1 MTVWGALAK
10 TLAPS
15 KGAKWIGNELSF
27 NDMNARHALA
37 AAISSMVLGCATN
50 QSFDTTETA
59 QQRAQRERQQRT
71 ESVNLGRIGKIDRS
85 PSTIAERWSG
95 N

>member
-1 MTVWGALAK
+1 M
-10 TLAPS
+10 S
-15 KGAKWIGNELSF
+15 DIF

-50 QSFDTTETA
+50 QSFDTTETP
-59 QQRAQRERQQRT
+59 QEQAQRERQQRA
-71 ESVNLGRIGKIDRS
+71 ERDRGRVGKIDRS
-85 PSTIAERWSG
+85 PAAIAERWSG